1 MGAEDICNECK
12 TVVLKV
18 LNKSGMHVRPAGTIV
33 RLFEG
38 SDCEVTFTYGGETV
52 NARSVMSILMLGIPC
67 GGEVEVHFRGKG
79 AEELA
84 AKLQDV
90 FARKFDEE

>member
-1 MGAEDICNECK
+1 MHSKGLCK
-12 TVVLKV
+12 KNKTIMLKV
-18 LNKSGMHVRPAGTIV
+18 LNKSGMHVRPAGTVV

-38 SDCEVTFTYGGETV
+38 SDCEITFTYAGETV
-52 NARSVMSILMLGIPC
+52 NARSVMSILMLGIPYE
-67 GGEVEVHFRGKG
+67 GEVEVNFCGED

-84 AKLQDV
+84 AKLQEV